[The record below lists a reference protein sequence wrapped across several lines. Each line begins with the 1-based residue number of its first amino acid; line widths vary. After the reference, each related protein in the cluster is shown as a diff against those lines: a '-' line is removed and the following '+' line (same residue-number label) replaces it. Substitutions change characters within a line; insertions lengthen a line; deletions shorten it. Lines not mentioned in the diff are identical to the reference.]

1 MKLKQLI
8 YDWNQ
13 LTKLQIKQK
22 KIEVD
27 DETLRDGL
35 QSPSVMQPTIEQKR
49 EILALMEK
57 IGMDVCDI
65 GLPGA
70 SKKIASDCLE
80 LARFIVE
87 NKFKVKPNCAART
100 VITDIK
106 PVVEISQKIGRPV
119 EVYVFLGTSPIRQ
132 YAEEWDISFLKKCI
146 KESVSFAVK
155 EGIPVTFVT
164 EDTTRSKPQTLKSL
178 YDLAIDCGVQGICL
192 CDTVGHATPWGAYN
206 LINFA
211 KKKIVGKKKIRIDY
225 HGHRD
230 RGLDIMNTI
239 FAILAGADR
248 VHGCG
253 IGIGERV
260 GNTPMDLLLV
270 NLQLMGIVKN
280 KNLSVLPE
288 YCVKISKYTGVP
300 IPNNYPVFGRDAFET
315 GTGVHASAIIKALSK
330 NEIDIADAV
339 YSGVPASLFGRKQKI
354 LVGPMSGRSNVIYWL
369 KDKGYSV
376 SDDLV
381 SYVFDNAKK
390 FNCILKDEELE
401 NIVREYNSYSQTSVK
416 S

>member
-13 LTKLQIKQK
+13 LTKLKIKQEK
-22 KIEVD
+22 VELD

-35 QSPSVMQPTIEQKR
+35 QSPSVIQPTIEQKK
-49 EILALMEK
+49 EILTLMEK
-57 IGMDVCDI
+57 IGIDVCDI

-70 SKKIASDCLE
+70 SKKVMSDCLE
-80 LARFIVE
+80 LGRFIVE
-87 NKFKVKPNCAART
+87 SRFKIRPNCAART
-100 VITDIK
+100 VLSDIE
-106 PVVEISQKIGRPV
+106 PVVEISQKIGTAI

-132 YAEEWDISFLKKCI
+132 YAEEWDMSFLKKCI
-146 KESVSFAVK
+146 KESVTFAKK
-155 EGIPVTFVT
+155 EGLPVTFVT
-164 EDTTRSKPQTLKSL
+164 EDTTRSKPRALESL
-178 YDLAIDCGVQGICL
+178 YDLAIDCGASGICL
-192 CDTVGHATPWGAYN
+192 CDTVGHATPWGVYN
-206 LINFA
+206 LISFA
-211 KKKIVGKKKIRIDY
+211 KKKIVGRKKIRIDY

-253 IGIGERV
+253 LGIGERV

-270 NLQLMGIVKN
+270 NLTLMGIVKN

-288 YCVKISKYTGVP
+288 YCKKVSEYTGVS
-300 IPNNYPVFGRDAFET
+300 IPNNYPVFGSDAFET
-315 GTGVHASAIIKALSK
+315 GTGVHAAAIIKALNK

-339 YSGVPASLFGRKQKI
+339 YSGVPASVFGRKQKI

-369 KDKGYSV
+369 KEKGYGI
-376 SDDLV
+376 DENLV
-381 SYVFDNAKK
+381 NFVFENAKK
-390 FNCILKDEELE
+390 FNRILKDEELE
-401 NIVREYNSYSQTSVK
+401 QIVKEFNNSCRTSVK